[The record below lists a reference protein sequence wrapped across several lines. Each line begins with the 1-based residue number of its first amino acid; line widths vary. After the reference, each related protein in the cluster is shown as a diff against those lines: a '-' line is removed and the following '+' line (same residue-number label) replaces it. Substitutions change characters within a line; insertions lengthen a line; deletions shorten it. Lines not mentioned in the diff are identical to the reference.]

1 MSIVEYYQQQ
11 FSKDLINLMNSHEFA
26 KERISIVSLVDD
38 MSAPDHY
45 GVVRDEFNRIQKK
58 QFFLFSF
65 FFSVLIDQAIHSA
78 ARHLHEDFQNIAQYP
93 KLVGILSSYWS
104 NLHPSLLLIA
114 SIKHS
119 KNLEDLENYFEDLA
133 KFILN
138 DYQKFFYCQF
148 PKYTKLL
155 YSNEEIKLNLN
166 NIFNEISRAMIWTDV
181 PKSIWSY
188 QLNTNELHSYKTI
201 IDKLNTELKKVAEGL
216 V

>member
-1 MSIVEYYQQQ
+1 M
-11 FSKDLINLMNSHEFA
+11 
-26 KERISIVSLVDD
+26 
-38 MSAPDHY
+38 
-45 GVVRDEFNRIQKK
+45 
-58 QFFLFSF
+58 
-65 FFSVLIDQAIHSA
+65 LIDQAIHSA
-78 ARHLHEDFQNIAQYP
+78 ARHLHQDFQNIAQYP

-104 NLHPSLLLIA
+104 NLHPSLLVIA

-138 DYQKFFYCQF
+138 DYQNFFYYQF

-155 YSNEEIKLNLN
+155 DSNEEIKLNLN

-181 PKSIWSY
+181 PKSMWAY
-188 QLNTNELHSYKTI
+188 QLNTKELHSYKTM
-201 IDKLNTELKKVAEGL
+201 IDMLNTELKKVVEGL